1 MDNLNKLIEL
11 SHVGL
16 RYRNP
21 MNFFSKAKKDFWALR
36 DLSMT
41 VYEGEKLG
49 IVGRNGSGKSTL
61 MRILAG
67 VYSVDKG
74 NLTIHRKNLHV
85 QLLTLGIGFEGSL
98 TGRENAVLNGLL
110 LGKTRRYMLSRLESI
125 KEFSEL
131 GDFFE
136 QPVYTY
142 SSGMNARLGFAV
154 AMETD
159 PDVLL
164 IDEVL
169 GVGDTRFQE
178 KSRRAIEQKFTSEQ
192 TVVLISHDANTIC
205 QMCSRAIWIEN
216 GHAMAEGE
224 VHVVSE
230 AYEHF
235 LMNNAPKNQIG

>member
-1 MDNLNKLIEL
+1 MDNALINL
-11 SHVGL
+11 QNVGL

-21 MNFFSKAKKDFWALR
+21 MNFFSKKKKDFWALT
-36 DLSMT
+36 DLSFT
-41 VYEGEKLG
+41 IYEGEKLG

-67 VYSVDKG
+67 VYAVDRGSVE
-74 NLTIHRKNLHV
+74 IFRKNLHV

-136 QPVYTY
+136 KPVYTY

-169 GVGDTRFQE
+169 GVGDSRFQE
-178 KSRRAIEQKFTSEQ
+178 KSRLAIQEKFTSEQ
-192 TVVLISHDANTIC
+192 TVVLISHDANTIRNL
-205 QMCSRAIWIEN
+205 CSRAIWIEN
-216 GHAMAEGE
+216 GKNMADGE
-224 VHVVSE
+224 VQVVSE
-230 AYEHF
+230 AYEKF
-235 LMNNAPKNQIG
+235 LMANAPR